1 LLGLE
6 SALKQKHNKQKT
18 KNKIFKEEK
27 RSDGRQKM
35 QLLNKKKKES

>member
-18 KNKIFKEEK
+18 KSLKKKK
-27 RSDGRQKM
+27 RSVGRQKM